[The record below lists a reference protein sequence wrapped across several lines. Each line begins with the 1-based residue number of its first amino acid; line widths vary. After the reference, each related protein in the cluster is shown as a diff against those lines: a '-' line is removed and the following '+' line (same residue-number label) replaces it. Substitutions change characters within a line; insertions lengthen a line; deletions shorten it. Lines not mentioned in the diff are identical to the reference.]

1 MSASQTA
8 LSRASDAE
16 LLLTLKE
23 AVRRADW
30 EGRNSAITELYHRY
44 AANLATTWLRRTGDP
59 DVTQEIL
66 QETFAR
72 ATSKLASLPPGR
84 SILIWLRTTAR
95 NYFLDRQRHES
106 TRRETAEPR
115 ADPEGGQDSEQT
127 LVSQIDRARAETFV
141 AQYLR
146 QLEPREREVIR
157 LRLAGCELGEV
168 CTRLGVSEQ
177 EGRRLYARIRFVLRK
192 MRLRGLALFSSDLL
206 LPLEVQREDERRS
219 E

>member
-1 MSASQTA
+1 MPSQAA

-30 EGRNSAITELYHRY
+30 KDRNSVITELYHRY
-44 AANLATTWLRRTGDP
+44 AANLATTWLRRTGDL
-59 DVTQEIL
+59 DLTQEVL

-95 NYFLDRQRHES
+95 NYFFDRLRHEGV
-106 TRRETAEPR
+106 RAQTAETR
-115 ADPEGGQDSEQT
+115 VEIGCGHNSEET
-127 LVSQIDRARAETFV
+127 LVSQMDRARAETFV
-141 AQYLR
+141 AQYVR
-146 QLEPREREVIR
+146 QLEPTEREVIR
-157 LRLAGCELGEV
+157 LRLAGCALGEV
-168 CTRLGVSEQ
+168 CTRLGISEQ
-177 EGRRLYARIRFVLRK
+177 AGRRLYARIRFVLQK
-192 MRLRGLALFSSDLL
+192 MRLRGLPLFSSDLL
-206 LPLEVQREDERRS
+206 MPLGVQREDERTS